1 MSNAKF
7 DIEALIPNGN
17 PKFAIG
23 SPTYIQLIVR
33 EAPIEMKRPFN
44 IFLDSS
50 CSTSKELYPQNTN
63 TDFTIELPERL
74 KFRLNWTVSLKTL
87 FLSNK
92 IHNIED
98 CFITYENIKE
108 DWTVVTRKKFI
119 LKNAHY
125 NTLDQ
130 ILKKIQQGFRE
141 NRMPFLIKEVNNGRV
156 KISYTKR
163 INKGYKVNFIM
174 SKYLAS
180 ILGYTSSPRRM
191 QFLRFDQNHEY
202 IAPHNP
208 NLFLTYPRNLII
220 GCNLVQST
228 IFGGEPFQLL
238 RLVTNS
244 NHLDSDVLSFEFLQD
259 EKVPLRIREFKSI
272 HISILDAT
280 GSPVKS
286 EFNFPTRL
294 QLMFSLE

>member
-7 DIEALIPNGN
+7 DIEALFPNGS

-50 CSTSKELYPQNTN
+50 CSISKELYPQNTN
-63 TDFTIELPERL
+63 TDFTIELSERL

-98 CFITYENIKE
+98 CTIIYQYITDEYDIAVSKTLTIENG
-108 DWTVVTRKKFI
+108 
-119 LKNAHY
+119 HY

-130 ILKKIQQGFRE
+130 ILKMIQQGFRE

-156 KISYTKR
+156 KISHTKR
-163 INKGYKVNFIM
+163 ISKGYKVNFIM

-180 ILGYTSSPRRM
+180 ILGYTSSPRDM
-191 QFLRFDQNHEY
+191 QFLRFDQNNAF
-202 IAPHNP
+202 IAPHKP

-220 GCNLVQST
+220 GCHLVQST

-244 NHLDSDVLSFEFLQD
+244 DNLDSDVLSFEFLQD
-259 EKVPLRIREFKSI
+259 EKVP
-272 HISILDAT
+272 
-280 GSPVKS
+280 
-286 EFNFPTRL
+286 
-294 QLMFSLE
+294 